1 MGAFA
6 PIILVEL
13 VDIKPVEESNKQVGD
28 VNELVTLRLI
38 PDVQQM
44 AYEAREGAELLLAIL
59 RQTFHAIF
67 AEIIGR
73 PRFDIVHL
81 HDKAV
86 VVGVSIVPVGGIP
99 HSLNKLG
106 INRVPANA
114 ENQIDEK
121 IMLGHTVLQCV
132 IML

>member
-13 VDIKPVEESNKQVGD
+13 VDIKPVEESDKQVSD

-59 RQTFHAIF
+59 RQTRHAIL

-73 PRFDIVHL
+73 PRYDIVHL
-81 HDKAV
+81 HNEAM
-86 VVGVSIVPVGGIP
+86 VVGVSVVPVGGIP
-99 HSLNKLG
+99 HNLNKLG
-106 INRVPANA
+106 VNHVLANA
-114 ENQIDEK
+114 GNQIDEK
-121 IMLGHTVLQCV
+121 IMLSHTVLQCV
-132 IML
+132 VML